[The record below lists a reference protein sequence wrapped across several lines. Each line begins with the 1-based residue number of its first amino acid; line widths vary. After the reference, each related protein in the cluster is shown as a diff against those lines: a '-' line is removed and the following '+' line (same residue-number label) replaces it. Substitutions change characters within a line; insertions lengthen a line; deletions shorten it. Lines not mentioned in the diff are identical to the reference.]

1 MHKFITNKFY
11 FIDKLDKNKIIK
23 QHNNTS
29 IIYRNYKKKIDIE
42 EIIAIKNLCSQ
53 KNLKFYLSNNFKIAL
68 KLKLNG
74 AYIPA
79 HNKKFNHLSYKL
91 SKDFTIIGSA
101 HNLKEIRIKELQKV
115 KLIFLSSIFKI
126 NKNYLGLNKFK
137 SLSKLSKKPFIALG
151 GISKKNFKL
160 LKIVNCFGMAGISF
174 FE

>member
-79 HNKKFNHLSYKL
+79 HNKSFNHLSYKL

-101 HNLKEIRIKELQKV
+101 HNLKDIRIKELQKV
-115 KLIFLSSIFKI
+115 KLIFLSSIFKK
-126 NKNYLGLNKFK
+126 NKNYLGSYKFK

-151 GISKKNFKL
+151 GISKKNVKL